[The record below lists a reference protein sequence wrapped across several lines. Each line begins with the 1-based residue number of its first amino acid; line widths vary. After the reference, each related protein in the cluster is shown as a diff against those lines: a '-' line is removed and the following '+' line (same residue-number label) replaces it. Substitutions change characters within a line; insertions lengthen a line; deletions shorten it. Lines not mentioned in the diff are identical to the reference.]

1 MKISIVTIS
10 YNSAATIIKT
20 IQSVRIQKE
29 QYKDIEYIIIDGAST
44 DGTIDII
51 KANEDVIDIWISEKD
66 EGISDAF
73 NKGICLAKGKFICL
87 LNSDDELL
95 PNAVLN
101 VVNNVDDNVDIIH
114 GNILAR
120 DEKGFYK
127 VKKPNCDYS
136 LLLTKGMYLNHPGM
150 FIKKSAYEKWGKY
163 KIEFCC
169 AMDRELL
176 ARFVVGGAVF
186 KYIDREL
193 ALFQSG
199 GESTRNFIKH
209 ALPESRRISLAYG
222 VSPMIV
228 QIETFKKI
236 FLYIGSITKKKLI
249 WFIKKRGKR

>member
-1 MKISIVTIS
+1 MKLSIVTIS
-10 YNSAATIIKT
+10 YNSAATITKT
-20 IQSVRIQKE
+20 IQSVRKQKE
-29 QYKDIEYIIIDGAST
+29 EYKDIEYIIVDGAST

-51 KANEDVIDIWISEKD
+51 KANQDVIDTWISEKD
-66 EGISDAF
+66 KGISDAF
-73 NKGICLAKGKFICL
+73 NKGIRIANGELICL

-101 VVNNVDDNVDIIH
+101 VVNNVDDNVDVIH

-120 DEKGFYK
+120 DEKGFCK

-150 FIKKSAYEKWGKY
+150 FIKKSAYEKWGVY
-163 KIEFCC
+163 KVEFRC

-176 ARFVVGGAVF
+176 ARFVAGGAVL
-186 KYIDREL
+186 KYIDNEL

-199 GESTRNFIKH
+199 GESTRNFKKH
-209 ALPESRRISLAYG
+209 AMPESKRISLVYG
-222 VSPMIV
+222 VSPVTV
-228 QIETFKKI
+228 QIEIIKKT

-249 WFIKKRGKR
+249 WFINRRGKK